1 MKRSVAFVV
10 VFAVAFV
17 LLPVFVAVAQEI
29 NVGPGDS
36 IPNNTQL
43 PNGATVNVNGG
54 TIGLGVEL
62 ISGVLN
68 VNDGNVAIG
77 ANSQGTGFNNINNT
91 VNINGGNVGGFF
103 QLRNGTVLNLN
114 DGVVES
120 FGVLSN
126 SSANIT
132 GGQVVV
138 FPDIVSGLVNIRGGD
153 VASVRVFD
161 GGTVHIFGTD
171 FFIDGVLVDDL
182 AIGETRIIT
191 DRNIELAA
199 NLEDGS
205 FFDFVLNPQI
215 VGLLPDAATFNSTVM
230 VTRVEPL
237 PVLGDLNGD
246 GAVDLLD
253 VQPFVEALSGSN
265 PNDGADINQDGIVNL
280 LDVQPFVALLSGA

>member
-1 MKRSVAFVV
+1 MQRSVTFIFVI
-10 VFAVAFV
+10 AVASV
-17 LLPVFVAVAQEI
+17 LPPVVAVAQVI
-29 NVGPGDS
+29 NVGPGES
-36 IPNNTQL
+36 IANNTQL
-43 PNGATVNVNGG
+43 PNGATVNVIGG

-62 ISGVLN
+62 INGVLN
-68 VNDGNVAIG
+68 VNEGNVAIG

-91 VNINGGNVGGFF
+91 VNVNGGNVGGFF

-120 FGVLSN
+120 FGVLTN
-126 SSANIT
+126 STANIT
-132 GGQVVV
+132 GGQVTV
-138 FPDIVSGLVNIRGGD
+138 FPDIVSGIVNIRGGD

-182 AIGETRIIT
+182 AIGESQIIT
-191 DRNIELAA
+191 ERNIELAA

-205 FFDFVLNPQI
+205 FFDFVLNPTI

-230 VTRVEPL
+230 ITRVKPL

-246 GAVDLLD
+246 GAV
-253 VQPFVEALSGSN
+253 
-265 PNDGADINQDGIVNL
+265 NL
-280 LDVQPFVALLSGA
+280 LDVQPFVDALTGSNPNDAADINQDGVVNLLDVEPFVDLLSGA

>member
-17 LLPVFVAVAQEI
+17 LIPVFVAVAQEI

-215 VGLLPDAATFNSTVM
+215 VGLLPD
-230 VTRVEPL
+230 
-237 PVLGDLNGD
+237 
-246 GAVDLLD
+246 
-253 VQPFVEALSGSN
+253 LSL
-265 PNDGADINQDGIVNL
+265 IHI
-280 LDVQPFVALLSGA
+280 